1 MDFIVTRHQ
10 GALDWIRQRLAEPS
24 KWLPHL
30 TSLRP
35 FRPGDT
41 VYGNLPVHQVAL
53 LNRAGVAYVHLC
65 VDIPAHL
72 RGMELSAG
80 QLEALGARL
89 QKFRVEPVDSV

>member
-1 MDFIVTRHQ
+1 MVAPFDIASPVSPRRY
-10 GALDWIRQRLAEPS
+10 GLRQFA
-24 KWLPHL
+24 
-30 TSLRP
+30 
-35 FRPGDT
+35 
-41 VYGNLPVHQVAL
+41 VHQVAL